1 MERAFIM
8 SQIRLTALFTD
19 HKYYINIKQSL
30 MQLFFVIEIV
40 TIIAH
45 IL

>member
-8 SQIRLTALFTD
+8 SRNRLAALFSG
-19 HKYYINIKQSL
+19 HKYYINIKKSL
-30 MQLFFVIEIV
+30 MQLFFVIEIY